1 MIDRLV
7 AACLNRRAIA
17 WAVFVLTALYGYVSW
32 TRLPVEAYPDIADVT
47 SQVITQVPGLAAEE
61 VEQQITVPLERAL
74 IGTPGLHVMRSK
86 STFGLSM
93 IVLVF
98 KDGVEDYW
106 SRQRIQERINDVAL
120 PYGAQ
125 PGLDPLTSPIGEIY
139 RYTLESPTRSLR
151 ELSELQF
158 WQVIPQFKRLSGVA
172 DVTNFGGI
180 TTQYVLYL
188 DPSQLTR
195 YNVSLK
201 QITDAINANNASA
214 GGSVIDRGQQ
224 GFVVRG
230 IGLLRSLEDLGNV
243 VVAQKA
249 GTPIRVKDL
258 GEVTLGNQER
268 RGILG
273 KDNHADGVS
282 GIVLLLKGQNPS
294 EVLEGVHQTVE
305 KLNTKI
311 LPSDVK
317 VVPYLDRTNLV
328 AVTTHT
334 VGTTLAEGMVLV
346 TLVLVL
352 FLGSPRAALIVAL
365 TIPMALLIAFILMH
379 HLHIPAN
386 LLSLGAI
393 DFGIIVDGSIVV
405 VENIL
410 REREKSGGQA
420 LSIDDVL
427 AATRQVA
434 RPIFFATIIIITAYI
449 PLFAFERVEYKLFS
463 PMAYAVGFSLF
474 GALLVALALIP
485 GLAFEAYRRPGR
497 VFHNRVIESLT
508 TRYTALLRG
517 LLARHV
523 IAPAVLAV
531 SLCAVAVLGLH
542 IGKDFLPELDEGSI
556 WLQVTLPPGISLET
570 AKGLANEVRKAAA
583 EFPEVSHVV
592 TQLGRND
599 EGTDPWTPSHIEASV
614 GLHPYKT
621 WKSGITKHELIGRM
635 QERFSEIP
643 GIVVGFSQPMID
655 GVNDKIAGAHSD
667 LVIKVFGEDFGE
679 ARRISEKIM
688 ATIAS
693 VPGAADVA
701 IDQEPPLPQV
711 QITLDREAA
720 ARYGI
725 NAADVAGLIASGIGG
740 QPISQ
745 LFVGEKRYDVV
756 VRFTGAA
763 REDPDAIGNLVLT
776 APTGARVPLSQV
788 ATVRLRSGE
797 STITR
802 EMGRRHLT
810 VKLNLRGR
818 DLSAFLEDAKGRIE
832 SEVKYDPGAFEIVW
846 GGQFENQQRAEAR
859 LTLHHADHPGDHV
872 RAALQPV
879 QESEKSDS
887 HPGLGPPRDP
897 GWPVGARP
905 ARNDTERFKRRWI
918 HRAVRGCRPKRHH
931 HGVQSESPRTRG
943 REPPGGRG
951 GRCHGTVP
959 SGDHDGV
966 GGDARP
972 AARRTGDRLRKRRAA
987 AARDRRRGRLD
998 HCDRAHPAV
1007 VACALLPG

>member
-86 STFGLSM
+86 STFGLSI

-273 KDNHADGVS
+273 KDNDPDGVS

-294 EVLEGVHQTVE
+294 EVLKGVHQTVE

-317 VVPYLDRTNLV
+317 VVPYLDRTRLV
-328 AVTTHT
+328 AVTTRT
-334 VGTTLAEGMVLV
+334 VGTTLAEGLVLV

-352 FLGSPRAALIVAL
+352 FLGSPRAAIIVAV
-365 TIPMALLIAFILMH
+365 TIPMALLIAFIFMH

-405 VENIL
+405 VENISS
-410 REREKSGGQA
+410 R
-420 LSIDDVL
+420 
-427 AATRQVA
+427 A
-434 RPIFFATIIIITAYI
+434 RK
-449 PLFAFERVEYKLFS
+449 V
-463 PMAYAVGFSLF
+463 
-474 GALLVALALIP
+474 
-485 GLAFEAYRRPGR
+485 RRP
-497 VFHNRVIESLT
+497 S
-508 TRYTALLRG
+508 
-517 LLARHV
+517 
-523 IAPAVLAV
+523 
-531 SLCAVAVLGLH
+531 
-542 IGKDFLPELDEGSI
+542 
-556 WLQVTLPPGISLET
+556 
-570 AKGLANEVRKAAA
+570 
-583 EFPEVSHVV
+583 
-592 TQLGRND
+592 
-599 EGTDPWTPSHIEASV
+599 
-614 GLHPYKT
+614 
-621 WKSGITKHELIGRM
+621 TKH
-635 QERFSEIP
+635 
-643 GIVVGFSQPMID
+643 
-655 GVNDKIAGAHSD
+655 
-667 LVIKVFGEDFGE
+667 
-679 ARRISEKIM
+679 
-688 ATIAS
+688 
-693 VPGAADVA
+693 
-701 IDQEPPLPQV
+701 
-711 QITLDREAA
+711 
-720 ARYGI
+720 
-725 NAADVAGLIASGIGG
+725 
-740 QPISQ
+740 
-745 LFVGEKRYDVV
+745 
-756 VRFTGAA
+756 
-763 REDPDAIGNLVLT
+763 
-776 APTGARVPLSQV
+776 
-788 ATVRLRSGE
+788 
-797 STITR
+797 
-802 EMGRRHLT
+802 
-810 VKLNLRGR
+810 
-818 DLSAFLEDAKGRIE
+818 
-832 SEVKYDPGAFEIVW
+832 
-846 GGQFENQQRAEAR
+846 
-859 LTLHHADHPGDHV
+859 
-872 RAALQPV
+872 
-879 QESEKSDS
+879 
-887 HPGLGPPRDP
+887 
-897 GWPVGARP
+897 
-905 ARNDTERFKRRWI
+905 
-918 HRAVRGCRPKRHH
+918 
-931 HGVQSESPRTRG
+931 
-943 REPPGGRG
+943 
-951 GRCHGTVP
+951 
-959 SGDHDGV
+959 
-966 GGDARP
+966 
-972 AARRTGDRLRKRRAA
+972 
-987 AARDRRRGRLD
+987 
-998 HCDRAHPAV
+998 
-1007 VACALLPG
+1007 